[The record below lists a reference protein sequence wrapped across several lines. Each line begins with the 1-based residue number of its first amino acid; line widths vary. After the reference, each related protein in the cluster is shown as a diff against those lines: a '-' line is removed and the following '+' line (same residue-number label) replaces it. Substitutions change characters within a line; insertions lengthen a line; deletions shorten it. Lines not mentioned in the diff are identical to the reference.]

1 MAKRTKAEQDD
12 QLDPAEAQRRMDE
25 AVRRMLSTKPETH
38 EEMVERKHRKGEIK
52 PRKKS
57 SAEQLT
63 GGRPHIATLGHAALH
78 HCVQGFLAL
87 PVRGHDPISAR
98 YNRRR

>member
-1 MAKRTKAEQDD
+1 MPKKPKVSQSDD

-52 PRKKS
+52 PRKK
-57 SAEQLT
+57 
-63 GGRPHIATLGHAALH
+63 
-78 HCVQGFLAL
+78 
-87 PVRGHDPISAR
+87 
-98 YNRRR
+98 